1 MKAATQGRSR
11 HSTSSSRRHRRQGGQ
26 SEFTGIHQR
35 RNKRIPLVNP
45 RISPTD
51 ILEQNALC
59 SDSVCSDSACSDSA
73 GPAAKIDDKQ
83 QWSEA
88 VMLWLSWN
96 QTYEKATARMCKANS
111 EKKLEA
117 MFKEMELL
125 RTQAIELSQGLLDC
139 AD

>member
-51 ILEQNALC
+51 VLEENALC
-59 SDSVCSDSACSDSA
+59 SDSACRDGA

-96 QTYEKATARMCKANS
+96 RTYEKATARMCKANS
-111 EKKLEA
+111 DKKLEA